1 MQSVMHK
8 RRNTSHHISFR
19 ADSFVPQDFLSQEGS
34 VSEHRKSNWWYAPR
48 SDNKGKKQRESRQ
61 SPARTI

>member
-1 MQSVMHK
+1 MHN
-8 RRNTSHHISFR
+8 RRKTSHHISFR

-48 SDNKGKKQRESRQ
+48 SDNKGKNRGRADKVQQGQFNR
-61 SPARTI
+61 